1 MICTIKYFIFI
12 LFEATKSGAKFMQQ
26 TFTVQFIFQPHCGT
40 DAIKNEAS
48 INILFNPNIYSL
60 CSNKIWNIKNLQA
73 YAANF
78 QCPLGVIWTLDHL
91 VLQPLAV
98 HSLRQGSNLA
108 CS

>member
-48 INILFNPNIYSL
+48 INILFNLIFILSAATKSGTSKIYRLMQQTFS
-60 CSNKIWNIKNLQA
+60 
-73 YAANF
+73 
-78 QCPLGVIWTLDHL
+78 
-91 VLQPLAV
+91 V
-98 HSLRQGSNLA
+98 HWG
-108 CS
+108 